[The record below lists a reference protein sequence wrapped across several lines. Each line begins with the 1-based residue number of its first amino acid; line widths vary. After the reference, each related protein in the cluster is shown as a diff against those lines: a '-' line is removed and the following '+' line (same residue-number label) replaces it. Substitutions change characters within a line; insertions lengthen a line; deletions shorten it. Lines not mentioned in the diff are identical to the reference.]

1 MISIIVAADQNGA
14 IGAKNRVPWRLR
26 DDLVRLKGLVL
37 GHTVILG
44 RKTYDSMAGYYDI
57 SGRPMP
63 GQTYIIVSRSDYQP
77 SRDNTRVAHSI
88 DEALSIAKELGD
100 EAIFVNGGGEI
111 YKAMLPLAD
120 RVYLSQVQTK
130 VDEDDVDAVFPVL
143 DPSEWSETSREHHE
157 QDDRNE
163 FDYDVVIY
171 DRR

>member
-14 IGAKNRVPWRLR
+14 IGAKNKVPWRLR
-26 DDLVRLKGLVL
+26 DDLVRLKELVS

-44 RKTYDSMAGYYDI
+44 RKTYDSMAGYYDA

-63 GQTYIIVSRSDYQP
+63 GRTYIVVSRSTDYQP
-77 SRDNTRVAHSI
+77 SRDNARAVHSI
-88 DEALSIAKELGD
+88 EEAMTLAKELGD
-100 EAIFVNGGGEI
+100 QEIFVNGGGEI
-111 YKAMLPLAD
+111 YKTMLPLAD

-130 VDEDDVDAVFPVL
+130 IDDVDAVFPAL
-143 DPSEWSETSREHHE
+143 DLSQWSEVSREHHS

-163 FDYDVVIY
+163 FDYDVVMY